1 MTDPS
6 ATTVRDLLNIPEEAL
21 PDAKFKTIL
30 TIVKRAVTST
40 DEDLLTYAVCYKLA
54 VAGSWNYVTRM
65 GDKSFSPPDPMPWKQ
80 EYLARCNQLG
90 LKAELLGRPA
100 LQKVNSD
107 LDDDD
112 DLNEA

>member
-6 ATTVRDLLNIPEEAL
+6 PTIIRDLLSLPEEAL
-21 PDAKFKTIL
+21 PDAKFNAIL
-30 TIVKRAVTST
+30 AIVKTQITST
-40 DEDLLTYAVCYKLA
+40 DELILLYAICYKLA
-54 VAGSWNYVTRM
+54 MAGSWNYVTRM
-65 GDKSFSPPDPMPWKQ
+65 GDKGFSAPDPAPWKQ

-90 LKAELLGRPA
+90 ITAELLGRPA